1 MRVVQIMNK
10 YKRVEILK
18 KKALMHVDEYKFVQG
33 LEGDTNHD
41 TVAFQQ
47 YVQQQILEKFSN
59 EVI

>member
-33 LEGDTNHD
+33 LEGDDNHD
-41 TVAFQQ
+41 NAEFQ
-47 YVQQQILEKFSN
+47 
-59 EVI
+59 